1 MKGRFYQLIPIL
13 TVLPF
18 LLAMGV
24 LSGDGSPDKI
34 PVPAKK
40 FTATFIDQ
48 TDVITEC
55 RDISIEG
62 GTFIEGKRGEGTYA
76 IPFENI
82 RSVLMRMTDGKLK
95 GLATLHDGSTL
106 ELNLNKNHRAYGHAK
121 YGTFQI
127 KLEDLKKMIIVEG
140 QKKRN

>member
-1 MKGRFYQLIPIL
+1 MKGRFFPLVAVL
-13 TVLPF
+13 AFLPF

-24 LSGDGSPDKI
+24 LSGESSPDKI
-34 PVPAKK
+34 PTPAKK

-55 RDISIEG
+55 IDVSIEG

-82 RSVLMRMTDGKLK
+82 QSIRLQRTEDKLK
-95 GLATLHDGSTL
+95 GLVTLRDGSTL
-106 ELNLNKNHRAYGHAK
+106 DLSLSKNQKAYGRTQ

-127 KLEDLKKMIIVEG
+127 RLEDLKKMIIAEG
-140 QKKRN
+140 PKKRK

>member
-1 MKGRFYQLIPIL
+1 MKGRFYQLMAVL

-18 LLAMGV
+18 LLAMGP
-24 LSGDGSPDKI
+24 LSGESSPDKI
-34 PVPAKK
+34 PVPTKK

-55 RDISIEG
+55 RDVSIEG

-82 RSVLMRMTDGKLK
+82 RSILMRMTDGKLK
-95 GLATLHDGSTL
+95 GLAMLHDGSTM
-106 ELNLNKNHRAYGHAK
+106 ELNLNKNQKSFGHTK

-127 KLEDLKKMIIVEG
+127 RLEDLKKMIIAEG